1 MGRGKAA
8 HSPVKKIDL
17 HVHTK
22 STASDRPFVFS
33 LDRLKDYIRVREVHC
48 IAVTNHN
55 EFDLVQFEAIRK
67 VIDITVLPGIE
78 IDLEGGQLLLIGDGS
93 ALKDFDSRCKTIAK
107 RAPNKGNSISVG
119 DLKETF
125 GDLSKY
131 ILIPHYDKKP
141 EIKQETLLALGAW
154 VTAGEVTSPKKFMYC
169 IRNADKLVPVY
180 FSDCRIEETPVDLPI
195 RQTFVACEE
204 ATFAAI
210 KSCLRDK
217 RKVALSA
224 QDGNRVFQV
233 FENGQLLSTGLN
245 VILGKRSSGKSHT
258 LKRIRNV
265 MPNSRLIEQ
274 FSLVARNEQEDEK
287 KFNRFLSDKHSLFS
301 REYLRELQT
310 VVNDFVDVDLE
321 DDLRRV
327 DLYITSLLKHAK
339 ESEKHDA
346 YSKAKLFSE
355 EKYPIFEQQGLDDL
369 IASTQNLIE
378 NIEFRNTID
387 KHVSIDS
394 LKALIIE
401 LITTYGNREQERRK
415 KMWVN
420 DLVYEIKKKLQL
432 KTAATSIAD
441 LDLYVVAMNRHSA
454 ATFEEV
460 VRAARTP
467 RQLMRKPLQGFE
479 LVATAGEFAG
489 AMELKNLS
497 RLQVPFKDAFSVY
510 GKPYA
515 FLQLLKGVEGLEEA
529 DFYRYFVKIEFKIMN
544 KDGYEASGGERSEFN
559 LLQEIE
565 DAQKS
570 DILLIDEPESSF
582 DNLFLKDSVNEI
594 IRDLAKNMPVVLV
607 THNNTVGA
615 SIQPDYVLYTSKES
629 EDSQITY
636 RTYSGFPSNKRL
648 RSTDGKSV
656 STWEVTMGCL
666 EAGADAY
673 EERRSGY
680 EDIRD

>member
-1 MGRGKAA
+1 M
-8 HSPVKKIDL
+8 KKIDL

-33 LDRLKDYIRVREVHC
+33 SDRLKDYIRTREIHC

-55 EFDLVQFEAIRK
+55 EFDLAQFEAISK
-67 VIDITVLPGIE
+67 IIDITVLPGIE
-78 IDLEGGQLLLIGDGS
+78 IDLEGGQLLLIGDG
-93 ALKDFDSRCKTIAK
+93 ANLKDFDSRCKTISK
-107 RAPNKGNSISVG
+107 RSPNKRNSISVG
-119 DLKETF
+119 ELKGVF

-141 EIKQETLLALGAW
+141 EIKEETLLALGAC

-169 IRNADKLVPVY
+169 IRNIDKLVPVY
-180 FSDCRIEETPVDLPI
+180 FSDCRIEDTPMEFPI
-195 RQTFVACEE
+195 RQTYVACEE
-204 ATFAAI
+204 PTFAAI

-224 QDGNRVFQV
+224 DEGNRVFQV

-245 VILGKRSSGKSHT
+245 VILGKRSSGKSHM
-258 LKRIRNV
+258 LKRVCNA
-265 MPNSRLIEQ
+265 MPNARLIEQ

-310 VVNDFVDVDLE
+310 VVNDVVDIDLAE
-321 DDLRRV
+321 DSRRV
-327 DLYITSLLKHAK
+327 DSYVTSLLRHAK
-339 ESEKHDA
+339 ESEKHDSF
-346 YSKAKLFSE
+346 SKASLFSE
-355 EKYPIFEQQGLDDL
+355 EKFLIFEHQGLVDL

-378 NIEFRNTID
+378 NIEFRKTID
-387 KHVSIDS
+387 KHVSMES
-394 LKALIIE
+394 LKALIVE
-401 LITTYGNREQERRK
+401 LIATYGKREQERRK
-415 KMWVN
+415 RVWVN

-441 LDLYVVAMNRHSA
+441 LDLYVIAMNRHSA
-454 ATFEEV
+454 AKFEEV
-460 VRAARTP
+460 VRAARTS
-467 RQLMRKPLQGFE
+467 RELMRKPLQGFE

-497 RLQVPFKDAFSVY
+497 RLQASFRDTYAVY
-510 GKPYA
+510 GKPYDY
-515 FLQLLKGVEGLEEA
+515 LQLLKGVEGLEEA
-529 DFYRYFVKIEFKIMN
+529 DFYKFFVKIEFKIMN
-544 KDGYEASGGERSEFN
+544 KDGYQASGGERSEFN

-615 SIQPDYVLYTSKES
+615 SIQPDYLLYMSKETG
-629 EDSQITY
+629 EGGITY

-648 RSTDGKSV
+648 RSTDGRSV